1 MSPKDRSGRD
11 GSASDERSTPEV
23 IASLAV
29 NAQALLA
36 KEIELFGLE
45 LRGIV
50 ARKFAAIGLITIGA
64 LMTAGVLGLSAVT
77 AAIALEDVFATR
89 WHAWGVV
96 TLAFLALALL
106 LVITAMRLL
115 ASAWIPPRA
124 RRQASETTTWLRGLG
139 RELTAGAPD
148 AANAEH
154 DGRVR

>member
-1 MSPKDRSGRD
+1 MSPKDRSGGD
-11 GSASDERSTPEV
+11 GSVSDERSTPEV
-23 IASLAV
+23 LASMVV

-36 KEIELFGLE
+36 KEVELFGLE

-50 ARKFAAIGLITIGA
+50 ARKSAALGLMMVGA
-64 LMTAGVLGLSAVT
+64 LMAVGVLGLSAVT
-77 AAIALEDVFATR
+77 AAIALEDVFAAR

-106 LVITAMRLL
+106 LGITAMRLL

-139 RELTAGAPD
+139 RGLTAGASD
-148 AANAEH
+148 APRAEH
-154 DGRVR
+154 DGGVR